1 MLEDGLSY
9 PARGDWIGRILIGT
23 VLGFLSFLLI
33 PAFLVMGYLIRVLEK
48 TVAGDDEPP
57 EFGDWG
63 DLLVKGIVATIIAL
77 VYAIIPTAL
86 YSIVVMTL
94 VGGGA
99 VLGGDGGGLLAGL
112 GIMTLLAY
120 IPLMFLILYLVPAAL
135 TNYAVEGSIGAAFDV
150 GTIKPVVLSM
160 DYLLAMLMPVVVA
173 IALNIVA
180 TVLAIT
186 VVGLL
191 LVPFLY
197 FYTYVAVFRMY
208 GLAFANTSQTAVGGS
223 TASASPL

>member
-33 PAFLVMGYLIRVLEK
+33 PAFLVGGYLMRVLEK

-57 EFGDWG
+57 EFDDWG
-63 DLLVKGIVATIIAL
+63 DLLVKGIVASIIGFVYAL
-77 VYAIIPTAL
+77 VPTVL
-86 YSIVVMTL
+86 YSVVVMTL

-99 VLGGDGGGLLAGL
+99 LLGGDGGGLLAGL
-112 GIMTLLAY
+112 GIMTILAY
-120 IPLMFLILYLVPAAL
+120 IPLMFIILYIVPAAL
-135 TNYAVEGSIGAAFDV
+135 TNYAVEGSIGAAFDI

-160 DYLLAMLMPVVVA
+160 EYLLAMLMPVVVA
-173 IALNIVA
+173 IGVNIVA
-180 TVLAIT
+180 SVLAIT

-197 FYTYVAVFRMY
+197 FYMYVAVFRMF
-208 GLAFANTSQTAVGGS
+208 GIAFANTSQTSVSGTS
-223 TASASPL
+223 TSASAL